1 MALQWHDPSQQHP
14 EGPLRS
20 PAASSGNNLWFAV
33 SIGLIGLIVGFGI
46 GKWRGGSFSI
56 AAGAPPAQVAQA
68 PVAPTPQPPPEPTS
82 TDNLPVIDPKTD
94 HIRGD
99 LSKATVAVVE
109 YSDFECPFCQR
120 HHPTMK
126 QITDTYKNDVV
137 WVYRHFPLSFHANAQ
152 KEAEASECANELG
165 GNDAFWKYTDAIFER
180 TTAGGTG
187 FPLENLAPLAKELD
201 LDEAKFKNCL
211 DSGKYTKH
219 VQDDMSGGSA
229 AGVNGTP
236 GNIVVNLKTD
246 ENRIISGAVPFANFK
261 TAIDALLG
269 SDAAAAQAPST
280 GARTIKMT
288 AELWK
293 FTPNVVRVK
302 QGENVTLEITG
313 MSGTHGLSVPELG
326 INETLIQGSTVS
338 VKIPT
343 DKTGTFDF
351 RCSVQCGSGHNDM
364 TGQIVIES

>member
-1 MALQWHDPSQQHP
+1 MALQWQEAPQNQS
-14 EGPLRS
+14 GSRTGS
-20 PAASSGNNLWFAV
+20 PPAGNPWLAV
-33 SIGLIGLIVGFGI
+33 AVGLMGLIVGFGI
-46 GKWRGGSFSI
+46 GQWRGGSFPVTALPS
-56 AAGAPPAQVAQA
+56 PDQVAQVPA
-68 PVAPTPQPPPEPTS
+68 APTPQPPPEPTS
-82 TDNLPVIDPKTD
+82 TDRLPPIDAKTD

-126 QITDTYKNDVV
+126 QVMDTYKDDVV

-165 GNDAFWKYTDAIFER
+165 GNEIFWKYTDAIFER

-187 FPLENLAPLAKELD
+187 FPLENLAPLAKELG
-201 LDEAKFKNCL
+201 LDEAKFKSCL
-211 DSGKYTKH
+211 DDGTYSKH
-219 VQDDMSGGSA
+219 VQDDMSGGST
-229 AGVNGTP
+229 AGVSGTP
-236 GNIVVNLKTD
+236 GTIVVNLKTD
-246 ENRIISGAVPFANFK
+246 ENRIVSGAQPFSAFK
-261 TAIDALLG
+261 AAIDALLG
-269 SDAAAAQAPST
+269 SDAQAAAPS
-280 GARTIKMT
+280 GSAKMIKMT

-302 QGENVTLEITG
+302 QGEDVTLEITG
-313 MSGTHGLSVPELG
+313 ISGTHGIAIPGLG
-326 INETLIQGSTVS
+326 INETIIQGNTVS

-351 RCSVQCGSGHNDM
+351 ACSVLCGSGHNDM
-364 TGQIVIES
+364 TGQIIIER